1 MKFAYKLRRSS
12 DIHSLVGNSVTC
24 HCKCLDNQTYF
35 RLTAHHP
42 FLGDND
48 GHPVGLSLFENDIAV
63 FKFDNAEDM
72 KCRKKKVWPACLPS
86 KVGMEKCKIMNLT
99 KCCC

>member
-1 MKFAYKLRRSS
+1 MKRFDVEL
-12 DIHSLVGNSVTC
+12 
-24 HCKCLDNQTYF
+24 CL

-63 FKFDNAEDM
+63 LKFANEEDM
-72 KCRKKKVWPACLPS
+72 SCRKKKVWPACLPNKVSIQFQYVRHDLSHSS
-86 KVGMEKCKIMNLT
+86 KRITLAGPSQGWLVGAKL
-99 KCCC
+99 